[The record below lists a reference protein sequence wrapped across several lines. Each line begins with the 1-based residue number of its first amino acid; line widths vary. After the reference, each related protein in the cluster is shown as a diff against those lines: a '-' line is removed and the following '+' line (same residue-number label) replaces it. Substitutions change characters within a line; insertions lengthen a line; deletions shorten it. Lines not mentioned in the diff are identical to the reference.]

1 MLLEVTLNTYL
12 SLPRSHHFSILVMA
26 KLIIQ
31 IKKGF
36 VLVEI
41 NEKMGRKNL
50 FNDENCIYTVGFP
63 SFHSS
68 LYSLDQRM
76 NQRPLWF
83 PHL

>member
-12 SLPRSHHFSILVMA
+12 SLPTSHHFSILVMA

-41 NEKMGRKNL
+41 NEKMERKNI
-50 FNDENCIYTVGFP
+50 FNDENYIYTVGFP
-63 SFHSS
+63 
-68 LYSLDQRM
+68 
-76 NQRPLWF
+76 
-83 PHL
+83 